1 MELIARKLMKP
12 TILRTVLLPTLLITL
27 LIGAGGC
34 GTPKQ
39 KPVAWTIKITKPE
52 TVEVDVVA
60 VTTREKPRLE
70 NYSMDKYW
78 SPEDSE
84 RKNSD
89 KLTSPPQSATWVIGR
104 KDKDKDSPWK
114 KWLGRSV
121 TGVYVI
127 ANLPG
132 SFEVEARREFLTLD
146 KNHWEPL
153 VKNTLEIEVKENRI
167 VVITPEKP

>member
-12 TILRTVLLPTLLITL
+12 TILRTVLVPALLITL
-27 LIGAGGC
+27 LIAAVGC
-34 GTPKQ
+34 GTPQ
-39 KPVAWTIKITKPE
+39 PKPIAWTLKITKPE
-52 TVEVDVVA
+52 SVEVDVVA

-70 NYSMDKYW
+70 SYSMDKYW
-78 SPEDSE
+78 SPDDSE

-89 KLTSPPQSATWVIGR
+89 KITSPPGKTVWEIGR
-104 KDKDKDSPWK
+104 KDKDSPWK

-121 TGVYVI
+121 TGVYII

-132 SFEVEARREFLTLD
+132 NFDVEARREFLTLD
-146 KNHWEPL
+146 KNRWEPL
-153 VKNTLEIEVKENRI
+153 VKNTLEVEVKENRI

>member
-1 MELIARKLMKP
+1 MKP
-12 TILRTVLLPTLLITL
+12 TTLRTVLLPALLITL
-27 LIGAGGC
+27 LVCVVGC

-39 KPVAWTIKITKPE
+39 KPVAWTVKITKPA
-52 TVEVDVVA
+52 TVEVDIVA

-70 NYSMDKYW
+70 TYSIDKYW
-78 SPEDSE
+78 SPDDPE

-89 KLTSPPQSATWVIGR
+89 KLTSPPQSATWVIAR
-104 KDKDKDSPWK
+104 TDSTWK
-114 KWLGRSV
+114 NWLGRSV
-121 TGVYVI
+121 MGFYVI

-167 VVITPEKP
+167 VVVTPEKP

>member
-12 TILRTVLLPTLLITL
+12 TLFRTVLLPALLITL
-27 LIGAGGC
+27 LIGTVGC

-39 KPVAWTIKITKPE
+39 KPVAWTIKITKPVS
-52 TVEVDVVA
+52 VEVDVVA

-70 NYSMDKYW
+70 SYSVDKYW
-78 SPEDSE
+78 SPDDLE
-84 RKNSD
+84 RKNAI
-89 KLTSPPQSATWVIGR
+89 KLTSPLQSATWVIDR
-104 KDKDKDSPWK
+104 KDPTWK

-132 SFEVEARREFLTLD
+132 AFESPDARREYLTLD
-146 KNHWEPL
+146 KGKWNAT
-153 VKNTLEIEVKENRI
+153 KQTLEIDVQENRI
-167 VVITPEKP
+167 QIVTPEKE